1 MAERKRFIDV
11 QIPILDSE
19 LRVLGTLEDLI
30 KKKIKLHLT
39 RKLRGKGLTIK
50 FRIFNYK
57 NKLIAIPNRLELVK
71 SYIRRIMRKRVDYVE
86 DSFKTSCKDIRVT
99 IKPFLIT
106 RKKVSRAVR
115 KNLRNTT
122 KEFLIEYLKEKTYN
136 ELCIELLDGTLSKT
150 MLPKLK
156 KIYPL
161 SFCDIRVF
169 ETKDIEKINLDLI
182 IKKED
187 KEDLSKDEI
196 EEEQ

>member
-19 LRVLGTLEDLI
+19 LRVLGTLEDLN
-30 KKKIKLHLT
+30 KKTIKLDLT

-196 EEEQ
+196 EEE

>member
-19 LRVLGTLEDLI
+19 LRVLGTLEDLN
-30 KKKIKLHLT
+30 KKTIKLDLT

-150 MLPKLK
+150 RLPRLK

-196 EEEQ
+196 EEE